1 MQLGLDFG
9 GGGER
14 SVEAVRDR
22 LEAAFGAP
30 APLARRDPV
39 SQLVRSIISAR
50 TEDAVSDLVLARLR
64 ERFRSWDRLAD
75 ARTEEVLPVV
85 RPATFPEDK
94 AERLPRALRLLRG
107 RVGALRLD
115 GLTDLSVDDALA
127 WLQELPGV
135 GQKTAASVLNFS
147 TLDRRVMVVDGHIQR
162 TASRLGLAGPQAS
175 AGEVREAV
183 MGAAPDDWEGGDF
196 VRLHR
201 LLKRLG
207 QTFCRPTAPDCAACP
222 MADDCPDRERR
233 RSQDRA
239 VGRYAPANENKPQA
253 PGAGPSAWLRRR
265 VERLERRGTGSP
277 GPAGRM
283 GHPALDAAFTGGGP
297 PPGLHQSAPAT
308 PGDLAAPWLP
318 ALAASMGL
326 AAPGSGA
333 GLAGAGRGAAAR
345 SPRVLLV
352 AEADALREGGAP
364 YGPGLD
370 ALGLPSGEA
379 ALVRTEGAAD
389 ALRVAEEAVRLRAA
403 PMVWI
408 ELRRGAA
415 LADLAATRRLD
426 LAARRAGVFVFLLT
440 PDLSGAS
447 AAVTRWRVGSAP
459 TLPKEGRGPGRRL
472 GSPAFHLGLVRN
484 RAGRTGHWLAEWSA
498 HERRFE
504 SAAPLPASL
513 DAPVVDRPRPAV
525 AGGARA

>member
-9 GGGER
+9 GEDER

-30 APLARRDPV
+30 APLLRRDPV

-75 ARTEEVLPVV
+75 ARIEEVLPVV

-115 GLTDLSVDDALA
+115 GLADLSVNDALA

-147 TLDRRVMVVDGHIQR
+147 TLDRRVMVVDGHVQR
-162 TASRLGLAGPQAS
+162 TARRLGLAAPEAS
-175 AGEVREAV
+175 AGEVRESV
-183 MGAAPDDWEGGDF
+183 MACAPDAWEGGDF
-196 VRLHR
+196 ARLHR
-201 LLKRLG
+201 LLKHLG
-207 QTFCRPTAPDCAACP
+207 RTFCRPAGPDCAACP
-222 MADDCPDRERR
+222 MADGCPDRALR

-239 VGRYAPANENKPQA
+239 AGRYAPANENKPETS
-253 PGAGPSAWLRRR
+253 GAGPSAWLRRR
-265 VERLERRGTGSP
+265 VERIERRGVGAS
-277 GPAGRM
+277 GPVGCM

-297 PPGLHQSAPAT
+297 PPGLHQAAPAT

-318 ALAASMGL
+318 ALAVSL
-326 AAPGSGA
+326 
-333 GLAGAGRGAAAR
+333 GLAGPGPGAGGRRAGRNGAVGSA
-345 SPRVLLV
+345 RVLLV

-370 ALGLPSGEA
+370 ALGLPSA
-379 ALVRTEGAAD
+379 QSALVRVSGAAD

-403 PMVWI
+403 PAVWV

-440 PDLSGAS
+440 PDLLGTS

-459 TLPKEGRGPGRRL
+459 TVSKAGRGAGRRL
-472 GSPAFHLGLVRN
+472 GSPAFHLALVRN
-484 RAGRTGHWLAEWSA
+484 RAGRTGDWLAEWSA

-504 SAAPLPASL
+504 TAAPLPAPM